1 MESIDRSKFIGGSD
15 VAAVLGISP
24 WRTPLELWKDK
35 ITPRLEEEQKPCFV
49 RGKKWESVVAEM
61 LVADL
66 ESKGHKVEIVSS
78 NQRYTD
84 KIYPFLACEIDFE
97 LRLDDEKEITNTE
110 LKTVHPFK
118 SKEWGESGTDDMPIW
133 YTSQVMHGLG
143 VTKRKKGILAALFG
157 ADELRT
163 YPVDADGETIVALR
177 ERCVSFWNER
187 VLKEIPPE
195 PVNLNDLSILYPK
208 NDEAKILHADENL
221 TSYVLRL
228 RAIESEIKA
237 REDEYK
243 AIEYALKLEMK
254 ESTHLLLPTGKT
266 ALEWKNR
273 NGSYLDQEA
282 LKEQYPEIHKQ
293 LMKKWDSRVFTLKK
307 FSTDG
312 L

>member
-1 MESIDRSKFIGGSD
+1 MELDRSKFLGGSD

-24 WRTPLELWKDK
+24 WKTPLELWKSK
-35 ITPRLEEEQKPCFV
+35 TTPREEEYKQCFE
-49 RGKKWESVVAEM
+49 RGKRWESVVAEM
-61 LVADL
+61 LVANL
-66 ESKGHKVEIVSS
+66 EEKGHKVEIISS
-78 NQRYTD
+78 NQRYED
-84 KIYPFLACEIDFE
+84 HKHGFLACEIDYE
-97 LRLDDEKEITNTE
+97 IRLDDEEEITNAE

-118 SKEWGESGTDDMPIW
+118 SKEWGDSDSDNMPIW
-133 YTSQVMHGLG
+133 YTAQVMHGLG
-143 VTKRKKGILAALFG
+143 VTVRKKGILAALFG

-163 YPVDADGETIVALR
+163 YSVDADHETIAAIRSKCTHFWR
-177 ERCVSFWNER
+177 EN
-187 VLKEIPPE
+187 VLKGIPPE
-195 PVNLNDLSILYPK
+195 PININDLSILYPR

-228 RAIESEIKA
+228 RAIDSEIKA

-254 ESTHLLLPTGKT
+254 DSTHLMLTTGKT

-273 NGSYLDQEA
+273 VGSCLDQEA
-282 LKEQYPEIHKQ
+282 LKQEYPEIHKK

-307 FSTDG
+307 FSVDG